1 MIPVPRK
8 SDSLDPLV
16 AALDDA
22 THGERVAWA
31 RKLGKRD
38 MTALWRLTEGRPV
51 RLDEL
56 HGKEGEVVVHE
67 GQNSL
72 PAFNV
77 FQKRVVLRDGVVQGY
92 NEQWTS
98 FATGPG
104 HFLCRDEGTGAYFD
118 YREVAAS
125 APGEFPPI
133 ASNDRWIA
141 ALVYGG
147 MVDHLR
153 RVSKHTIVGK
163 AERKGITLGEQYF
176 VLVRP

>member
-1 MIPVPRK
+1 MIPQPHQAEAIE
-8 SDSLDPLV
+8 PIT

-22 THGERVAWA
+22 THAERIEWL

-38 MTALWRLTEGRPV
+38 MTALWRLAEGRPV

-77 FQKRVVLRDGVVQGY
+77 FQKRVVRRGDVVQGY
-92 NEQWTS
+92 NEQGMRWL
-98 FATGPG
+98 TGPG
-104 HFLCRDEGTGAYFD
+104 HFTLQADEGGAYFD
-118 YREVAAS
+118 YLTHPESV
-125 APGEFPPI
+125 PGEFP
-133 ASNDRWIA
+133 ALKRNDSGLSR
-141 ALVYGG
+141 LVYAG
-147 MVDHLR
+147 MIDRLR
-153 RVSKHTIVGK
+153 RVSRHVVVGLGEKGGK
-163 AERKGITLGEQYF
+163 ATGDYF